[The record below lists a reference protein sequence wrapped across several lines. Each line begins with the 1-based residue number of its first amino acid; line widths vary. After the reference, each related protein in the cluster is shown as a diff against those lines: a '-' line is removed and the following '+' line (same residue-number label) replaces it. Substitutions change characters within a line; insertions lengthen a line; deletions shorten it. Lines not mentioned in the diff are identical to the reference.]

1 MMSQPMLPPLD
12 LETVLLLHKL
22 SFFVAAVCF
31 LYARSQSK
39 ESVGLGFLSLGFLLV
54 ATSST
59 LIGFGK
65 IVPGLNCALIVT
77 GNLAGMCGY
86 AIFWIG
92 MCRISSQRK
101 RAGEWWILLLPVLVG
116 AILALAGWYGDLVA
130 RASVFQFT
138 AGLLLAA
145 AAYTVIADRKKEP
158 LPVRRPLGVTIG
170 LTAFLSFVVVIG
182 LQFPTVAIIA
192 PRNAFFLSIICH
204 FAIAVFVLAL
214 VKERA
219 EEGLRRLADLDLLTG
234 IANRRSFST
243 RLRDTMLPGDAI
255 AMIDI
260 DHFKRINDRF
270 GHLAGDDV
278 LASVAAGLCERVG
291 ANDIL
296 ARFGGEEFVLFMPGI
311 GKEDAMAFVA
321 RLRAEVSAITHDLDE
336 QAVAVTLSAGLA
348 VCEEKSLSAQ
358 ALIKMADT
366 ALYASKAAG
375 RDRLTF
381 YRPEDFNRITPQ
393 AVRQAG

>member
-1 MMSQPMLPPLD
+1 MSQPLD

-22 SFFVAAVCF
+22 SFFVAAICF

-39 ESVGLGFLSLGFLLV
+39 ESVGLGFLSIGFLLV
-54 ATSST
+54 ASAST
-59 LIGFGK
+59 LVGIGKMFPSLNFGF
-65 IVPGLNCALIVT
+65 VLT
-77 GNLAGMCGY
+77 GNLAGMAGY

-92 MCRISSQRK
+92 MCRISSQGSR
-101 RAGEWWILLLPVLVG
+101 RGEWWILLLPVCVC
-116 AILALAGWYGDLVA
+116 AAMAFSGWYENMVA
-130 RASVFQFT
+130 RTTSFQLT
-138 AGLLLAA
+138 AGSLLAA
-145 AAYTVIADRKKEP
+145 AAYTVIADRKLEP
-158 LPVRRPLGVTIG
+158 LPVRRPLGAAIA
-170 LTAFLSFVVVIG
+170 LTAILSVVVVIG
-182 LQFPTVAIIA
+182 VQFPTIAIIA

-204 FAIAVFVLAL
+204 FAIAVFILAL

-234 IANRRSFST
+234 VANRRSFSN
-243 RLRDTMLPGDAI
+243 RMPDTMRAGDAV

-260 DHFKRINDRF
+260 DHFKRVNDRF
-270 GHLAGDDV
+270 GHLAGDEV
-278 LASVAAGLCERVG
+278 LAAVAAGLGGRVG
-291 ANDIL
+291 VNDL
-296 ARFGGEEFVLFMPGI
+296 FARFGGEEFVLFMPGI

-321 RLRAEVSAITHDLDE
+321 KLRAEVSAIVHDLDE
-336 QAVAVTLSAGLA
+336 HAVAVTLSAGLA

-381 YRPEDFNRITPQ
+381 YRPEDFNRIAPQ